1 MRCEGVGKDR
11 DRRHVSFGSKPA
23 NNPMKTKT
31 PTLNV
36 SPRFSLRLG
45 PALLL
50 AALIACCPLQTRAN
64 TIALSFTGGGPNGI
78 IGDTTLGWAFTL
90 SSPVLLTD
98 LGLWDENGTGLAES
112 HLVTVW
118 TSTGIQ
124 EAQVTIPS
132 GTAGTT
138 LTDGFRYVSVLPV
151 LLPAGSYTIGAF
163 FRDSGPDRFTAA
175 ASTITTASGV
185 TYDGS
190 RSESGNAFPP
200 GDTVGAPNSF
210 FGPNFQFTTPSSVP
224 DASSTWTLLLLGV
237 TATFGL
243 NFFVRRS
250 A

>member
-1 MRCEGVGKDR
+1 MLDMAS
-11 DRRHVSFGSKPA
+11 VSFSGSARREPA
-23 NNPMKTKT
+23 KPMKTKT
-31 PTLNV
+31 PILNV
-36 SPRFSLRLG
+36 SPRFSLRFA
-45 PALLL
+45 PAVL

-124 EAQVTIPS
+124 EAQGTIPS

-138 LTDGFRYVSVLPV
+138 PTNGFRYVSVLPV

-163 FRDSGPDRFTAA
+163 FRDGGPDRFIVD
-175 ASTITTASGV
+175 ASTTTAPGV
-185 TYDGS
+185 TYNGS
-190 RSESGNAFPP
+190 RSELGNAFPP
-200 GDTVGAPNSF
+200 GDTVGATDSY
-210 FGPNFQFTTPSSVP
+210 FGPNFQFTTPVSTP
-224 DASSTWTLLLLGV
+224 DSGP
-237 TATFGL
+237 TFGL
-243 NFFVRRS
+243 LCLSLIALLGATRFRS
-250 A
+250 LRLA